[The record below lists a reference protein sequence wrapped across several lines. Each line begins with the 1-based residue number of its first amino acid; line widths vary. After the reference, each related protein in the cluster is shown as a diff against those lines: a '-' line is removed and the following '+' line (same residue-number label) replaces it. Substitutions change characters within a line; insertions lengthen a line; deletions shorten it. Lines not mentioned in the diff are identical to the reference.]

1 MDLKKEGKTF
11 LSIHDDFFQL
21 DKQNKQARID
31 LEFQAPSEIFSSTV
45 QAGIPMM
52 NEEFLARLMNSFDYI
67 PDKYKLNIRVSFSD
81 MEEYTEEYLDEIFR
95 KNLMLVLRIL
105 NQKTRRRNRRVLI
118 LCGIGFAFILLS
130 AWLNRLWTEEGTVKD
145 IVFFMLDIIATVP
158 FWGAVN
164 IYLVESSERRRT
176 AVNIRKRFNSISFQR
191 KD

>member
-1 MDLKKEGKTF
+1 MDLKKEGKAF

-31 LEFQAPSEIFSSTV
+31 LEFHAPSEIFSSAV
-45 QAGIPMM
+45 QAGVPMM
-52 NEEFLARLMNSFDYI
+52 SEEFLARLIDSFDYI

-81 MEEYTEEYLDEIFR
+81 MEGTNEDRLDEIFR

-105 NQKTRRRNRRVLI
+105 SQKARRRNRRVLI
-118 LCGIGFAFILLS
+118 LCTIGFVFILLT
-130 AWLNRLWTEEGTVKD
+130 AWLNRLWTEEGTVKE
-145 IVFFMLDIIATVP
+145 IVFFMLDIVATVP

-164 IYLVESSERRRT
+164 IYLVEGSERRRT
-176 AVNIRKRFNSISFQR
+176 AANIRKRFNSISFRR